1 MVTFANIA
9 ELLKNVKPFL
19 AVEQCAE
26 RVFVFNNLIIISK
39 ELTMK
44 KNLWMGFLLGSLTV
58 LMLNSS
64 ALADNVTRF
73 NFVQPNF
80 TGGPGNSFFD
90 VAVVEERGGG
100 EYLRNQAESLE
111 LSIMNSALDAERKA
125 VGLENDKTVLE
136 INKENLEAKQ
146 NGNDAGTQAVSAQS
160 DEADGESDAQTVY
173 NVENYYE
180 NVKDTKIENTGT
192 LTYENYEDAVTKS
205 IEAGEY
211 NDVDVAYGTG
221 DVEQNPTSNTLILID
236 P

>member
-1 MVTFANIA
+1 
-9 ELLKNVKPFL
+9 
-19 AVEQCAE
+19 
-26 RVFVFNNLIIISK
+26 
-39 ELTMK
+39 MK
-44 KNLWMGFLLGSLTV
+44 KNLWMGILLGSLTV

-80 TGGPGNSFFD
+80 TGGGGNSLFD

-111 LSIMNSALDAERKA
+111 LSIINSALDAERKA
-125 VGLENDKTVLE
+125 VGLENDKTVLK

-146 NGNDAGTQAVSAQS
+146 NANEAGVSAQS
-160 DEADGESDAQTVY
+160 DETEGESDAQTVY

-180 NVKDTKIENTGT
+180 NVKETRIENTGT
-192 LTYENYEDAVTKS
+192 LTYENYEESATKS
-205 IEAGEY
+205 IETGEY
-211 NDVDVAYGTG
+211 NDIDVAYGTG
-221 DVEQNPTSNTLILID
+221 DVEQNPTSNTLILIE

>member
-26 RVFVFNNLIIISK
+26 RVFVFNKIIIKSK

-44 KNLWMGFLLGSLTV
+44 KNLWMGVLLGSLTV

-80 TGGPGNSFFD
+80 TGGVGTSFFD

-111 LSIMNSALDAERKA
+111 LSIINNTLDAERKA
-125 VGLENDKTVLE
+125 VSLESEKM
-136 INKENLEAKQ
+136 NLEAKK
-146 NGNDAGTQAVSAQS
+146 NANDAGTQAVSAQS
-160 DEADGESDAQTVY
+160 DETDGESDAQTVY

-180 NVKDTKIENTGT
+180 NVKETRIENTGA
-192 LTYENYEDAVTKS
+192 LTYENYEDVATKT
-205 IEAGEY
+205 IEAGVY
-211 NDVDVAYGTG
+211 NDIDAAIGTG

>member
-1 MVTFANIA
+1 MVTFGNIS

-19 AVEQCAE
+19 TVEQCAE
-26 RVFVFNNLIIISK
+26 RVFVFNQRIIISK

-44 KNLWMGFLLGSLTV
+44 KNLWMGVLLGSLTV
-58 LMLNSS
+58 LVLNSS

-80 TGGPGNSFFD
+80 TGGVGNSLFD

-100 EYLRNQAESLE
+100 EYLRNQAENLE
-111 LSIMNSALDAERKA
+111 LSIINSALDAERKL
-125 VGLENDKTVLE
+125 VGLENDKTVLG

-146 NGNDAGTQAVSAQS
+146 NANEAGVSAQS
-160 DEADGESDAQTVY
+160 DEVDGESDAQTVY

-180 NVKDTKIENTGT
+180 NVKDTRIENTGT
-192 LTYENYEDAVTKS
+192 LTYENYEDSVTKS

-221 DVEQNPTSNTLILID
+221 DVEQNPTNNSLFLLN